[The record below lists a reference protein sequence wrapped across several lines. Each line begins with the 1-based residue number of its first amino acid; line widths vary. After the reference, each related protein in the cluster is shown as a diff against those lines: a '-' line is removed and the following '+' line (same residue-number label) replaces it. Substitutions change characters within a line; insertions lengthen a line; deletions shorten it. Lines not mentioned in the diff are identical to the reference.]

1 MITDQLKRH
10 LETVLDQSRL
20 EHSLRVMEYSVKLA
34 QHHHADVE
42 KAEIA
47 GLLHDVAKQFNKH
60 KSKQILMQV
69 KNVDSVLL
77 KQKKL
82 WHAVVGAHYVYHE
95 MGIKDA
101 DIYDAIFYHTMGKP
115 DMPILT
121 KIVYVA
127 DMIEPGRDAE
137 YNFTAH
143 IREVAF
149 DDLDAALLMT
159 VNHTLSSVLRRGIMM
174 HPSSVAMRNDLL
186 MKEQKTE

>member
-1 MITDQLKRH
+1 MKTQQLKQH

-34 QHHHADVE
+34 QQHHADVE

-47 GLLHDVAKQFNKH
+47 GLLHDVAKRFDQH

-82 WHAVVGAHYVYHE
+82 WHAVVGAHYVRHE
-95 MGIKDA
+95 LGIEDA

-115 DMPILT
+115 DMPLLT

-137 YNFTAH
+137 YDFVPH

-149 DDLDAALLMT
+149 EDLDAALLMT
-159 VNHTLSSVLRRGIMM
+159 VNHTLSSVLKRGILM
-174 HPSSVAMRNDLL
+174 HPSSVAMRNALL
-186 MKEQKTE
+186 LKQKTK